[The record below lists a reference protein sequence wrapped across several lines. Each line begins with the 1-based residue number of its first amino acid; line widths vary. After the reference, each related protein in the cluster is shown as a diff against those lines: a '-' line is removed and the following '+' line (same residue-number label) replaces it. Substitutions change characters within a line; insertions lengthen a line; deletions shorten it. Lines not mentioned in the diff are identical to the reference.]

1 MTAFTF
7 NSAINESVRG
17 ISTLTL
23 TVLDGDAVLAD
34 AITPGEFIFIGVE
47 EQTPVKFVMSDTG
60 ENGVVTGTVCTATT
74 ILADNGGAEDTLAGA
89 ANVGAIAVGFN
100 QATAT
105 QHAFLT
111 ELNTAQA
118 SAFGSGFFTATLPTE
133 ATGSQALVLTKV
145 GQLFSDPGTNDI
157 ATVANTH
164 TDAPTSNN
172 LDNSSWESLAGDLDD
187 NADVAAELQARMGT
201 ADAAAA
207 GGYDIAD
214 DTEYTT
220 KFIPA
225 LREFKK
231 KVK

>member
-23 TVLDGDAVLAD
+23 TVPDGDEALSD
-34 AITPGEFIFIGVE
+34 AITPGEFVFIGVE
-47 EQTPVKFVMSDTG
+47 GQSTVKFVMSDTA
-60 ENGVVTGTVCTATT
+60 ESGVATGTVCTATT
-74 ILADNGGAEDTLAGA
+74 ILADNAGEDDILAGA
-89 ANVGAIAVGFN
+89 TNVGAIAVGFD
-100 QATAT
+100 QSAAT

-111 ELNTAQA
+111 ALNTAQA
-118 SAFGSGFFTATLPTE
+118 SAFGSGFFTATLPTQ

-145 GQLFSDPGTNDI
+145 GALFTDPGTNDI
-157 ATVANTH
+157 ATLTESH
-164 TDAPTSNN
+164 TDAPTSNT
-172 LDNSSWESLAGDLDD
+172 LDNSSWEGFAGDLDD
-187 NADVAAELQARMGT
+187 SVAIAKELQARMGT
-201 ADAAAA
+201 ADTNATD
-207 GGYDIAD
+207 GYDIAN